1 MLKGWVTVALMT
13 SVAAGAGAQLVGHP
27 PERSPFRDLEH
38 SREWTY
44 FAGYFS
50 AKPDPEGV
58 APRSG
63 PMVGARWDIRIGGPI
78 YATARMAGAMLERRI
93 IDPRQPAAERLVGEE
108 RVPLLFGDL
117 GFSMNLT
124 GFKSWRGFVPVI
136 HGGLGLTGDVRGKND
151 VARYRF
157 GVPFTFT
164 YGAAMKWVPGRNWQM
179 RLDWVNY
186 LYRIHYPESY
196 YLRTGTDDPVRLPNE
211 PNSLWRRNVAFQ
223 LGLARFVGR

>member
-1 MLKGWVTVALMT
+1 MLKGWATVLLAASVALR
-13 SVAAGAGAQLVGHP
+13 VDAQMVGHS

-38 SREWTY
+38 TREWTY

-50 AKPDPEGV
+50 AKADPEGV

-63 PMVGARWDIRIGGPI
+63 PMVGGRWDVRLAGPL
-78 YATARMAGAMLERRI
+78 YATARMAGAMLDRRI
-93 IDPRQPAAERLVGEE
+93 IDPTLPTAERFVGEE
-108 RVPLLFGDL
+108 RVPLLFTDL
-117 GFSMNLT
+117 GFALSLT
-124 GFKSWRGFVPVI
+124 GFKSWHGMVPVLN
-136 HGGLGLTGDVRGKND
+136 GGLGLTADLRGKND

-157 GVPFTFT
+157 GVPVTIT
-164 YGAAMKWVPGRNWQM
+164 YGAAVKWLPGRSWQI

-211 PNSLWRRNVAFQ
+211 PNSLWRKNVAFQ